1 MDRADAELARVLTER
16 SAVTI
21 PNLLSLL
28 RMGLTPLFLV
38 AVVNRQPA
46 LALGIFV
53 LAGITDALDGFIA
66 RTWGQ
71 QSRLGA
77 YLDPV
82 ADKLLLMS
90 AYIVLAIPGVH
101 AGAAI
106 PIWVTLLVIARDLI
120 IVIFALVTYLALG
133 LTRFRPTWISKVNTT
148 VQVVVAILVLTSA
161 VWPWLVPLAEWSIY
175 AVVLTTLGSAAGY
188 FPVAARMMA
197 EQRREGAAVPPPHES
212 GRADD

>member
-1 MDRADAELARVLTER
+1 
-16 SAVTI
+16 VTI

-38 AVVNRQPA
+38 AVVNSQPG
-46 LALGIFV
+46 LALGIFAV
-53 LAGITDALDGFIA
+53 AGVTDALDGFIA
-66 RTWGQ
+66 RAYGQ

-90 AYIVLAIPGVH
+90 AYVALAIPGVH
-101 AGAAI
+101 PGATI
-106 PIWVTLLVIARDLI
+106 PVWVTMLVIARDLI

-148 VQVVVAILVLTSA
+148 VQVVAAILVLTSG
-161 VWPWLVPLAEWSIY
+161 VWQWLVPIAEWSVY
-175 AVVLTTLGSAAGY
+175 AVALTTVASGVGY

-197 EQRREGAAVPPPHES
+197 EQRREGATVPPPAEPS
-212 GRADD
+212 RADD